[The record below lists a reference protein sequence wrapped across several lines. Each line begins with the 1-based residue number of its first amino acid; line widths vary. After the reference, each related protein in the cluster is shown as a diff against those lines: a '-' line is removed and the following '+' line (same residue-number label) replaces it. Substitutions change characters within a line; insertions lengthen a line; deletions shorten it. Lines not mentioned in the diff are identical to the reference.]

1 MIDTILIATAE
12 EMALLMNEG
21 EVSVDAQGTDLFTFF
36 TILADH
42 YGYVP
47 ATNDVY

>member
-1 MIDTILIATAE
+1 MIDTIIIATAE
-12 EMALLMNEG
+12 EMAKLMIEG
-21 EVSVDAQGTDLFTFF
+21 EVSLDAKGVDLFTFF

>member
-1 MIDTILIATAE
+1 MTDVLIVVTPNE
-12 EMALLMNEG
+12 IERLIHKGEISPDDPALD
-21 EVSVDAQGTDLFTFF
+21 VFTFF